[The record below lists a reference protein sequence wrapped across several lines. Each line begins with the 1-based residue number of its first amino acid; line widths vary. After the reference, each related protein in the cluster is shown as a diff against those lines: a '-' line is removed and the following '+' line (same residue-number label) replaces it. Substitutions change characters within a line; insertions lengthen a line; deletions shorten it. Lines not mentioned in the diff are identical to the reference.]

1 MDNVNDLKEMYGAA
15 TIEYY
20 ESRRDRPLRLFRK
33 LYSAFQTC
41 SKFAL
46 DLILDSTFIC

>member
-15 TIEYY
+15 TIKHY
-20 ESRRDRPLRLFRK
+20 ETRRDRSLRLFREF
-33 LYSAFQTC
+33 YSAFQTC

>member
-1 MDNVNDLKEMYGAA
+1 MDTVNDLKEMYGAA
-15 TIEYY
+15 TIEHY
-20 ESRRDRPLRLFRK
+20 ETRRDRPLRLFRE

-46 DLILDSTFIC
+46 DFILDFTFIC